1 MNNVQDLTQ
10 LWAAQEKQL
19 QQSVRLNTMTL
30 KEIKTHKV
38 QHKMR
43 GYLGLNVFSLI
54 VGALMAS
61 SSGYFISTHL
71 NAIHM
76 VLSGSVALLWSLLIF
91 VGAILQLEKL
101 CTLDY
106 TKPVVEVQHKLN
118 AIRLSAL
125 HFLRVSLMI
134 LPFYFAYLLMF
145 FDVVFAVDIY
155 VLGDTHWL
163 ISQAA
168 FSLLLGILAVYL
180 YRQLS
185 PENINKPLTKW
196 LMQGFG
202 SQAMEAAEELNQ
214 LEEFER
220 YSEKTS

>member
-10 LWAAQEKQL
+10 LWATHEKQL
-19 QQSVRLNTMTL
+19 QQSVRLNTITL
-30 KEIKTHKV
+30 KEIKTHKA

-43 GYLGLNVFSLI
+43 GYLGLNVFSLLA
-54 VGALMAS
+54 GALMAS
-61 SSGYFISTHL
+61 SSAYFIFTHL
-71 NAIHM
+71 NALHM
-76 VLSGSVALLWSLLIF
+76 MLSGTVALLWSLLIF

-101 CTLDY
+101 VTLDY
-106 TKPVVEVQHKLN
+106 TKPVLEVQQKLN
-118 AIRLSAL
+118 TIRLSAL
-125 HFLRVSLMI
+125 YYLRASLMI

-145 FDVVFAVDIY
+145 FDVVFGIDLYI
-155 VLGDTHWL
+155 LGDSNWL
-163 ISQAA
+163 VSQGV
-168 FSLLLGILAVYL
+168 FSLLLGVLAVYL

-214 LEEFER
+214 LKEFEI
-220 YSEKTS
+220 YSDKTS